1 MARWGEA
8 VSHTLSLPGGHTVEI
23 VGISHGGPPDLPS
36 GAMRTNS
43 STVWLRLD
51 GGAWRPCNEKSAHKI
66 RRWWELVATEADIAD
81 ALAIT
86 VDE

>member
-1 MARWGEA
+1 MT
-8 VSHTLSLPGGHTVEI
+8 SLSLPGGHTVEI
-23 VGISHGGPPDLPS
+23 VGISHGGPPDLPP

-51 GGAWRPCNEKSAHKI
+51 GGAWRECNEKSRYKI
-66 RRWWELVATEADIAD
+66 VRWWELVATEADIAD

-86 VDE
+86 VYE